1 MNDKLIAAPLFLI
14 YIDLLCSNIV
24 LMSGNRSGEVKRQKS
39 FDQRCG
45 IPNATAKNTQKS
57 TTIDSIRLTVSLII
71 SSFYP

>member
-24 LMSGNRSGEVKRQKS
+24 LMTGNRSGKVKRQKS

-45 IPNATAKNTQKS
+45 IPNATAKKTHRNPPQ
-57 TTIDSIRLTVSLII
+57 
-71 SSFYP
+71 